1 MATKTP
7 TVPGVFTRASSGLVR
22 SVSTLDA
29 VYYGVM
35 AITVAYMVFI
45 VAAIPNYVG
54 ASIEWSTVITM
65 VGAIAL
71 GLVYALFAAVYPR
84 SGGEYVFLSR
94 TVHPLVGFVISF
106 EQTFW
111 YAFYFGVN
119 GAFFSIYGLAPLFT
133 ALGLQ
138 TKSQGLQSLGTFFT
152 QPLGIFLGGTVMVF
166 LIGGLVWRG
175 MRGYFRFQRWG
186 GTIALGSVLLTILVF
201 ALGAAGVLHFQQAF
215 DGLAGNGAY
224 NTVIAGAQKAG
235 QELSWSTQLGPTLN
249 FMIWPA
255 FALLFSVNMVS
266 FSGEIKNVRRGQ
278 LIGILGA
285 MIVSAL
291 LMIGLTY
298 FGRHAVG
305 TQFLVAASSTPAD
318 KFPLPVAP
326 YLNNFAAILS
336 NNPLMTVLMSFWVVL
351 VIPYALGSNVIYG
364 SRALFAWGLDGVA
377 PSKVGS
383 VSDRFHSPAAAI
395 LVMVVAAEIA
405 LVIFAFTAWVAILS
419 GLLGFVIAFFV
430 VSLTGLVFPFRNRE
444 VFENSPAAIRVA
456 GVPLLT
462 IASVVAIPFLA
473 FLIWR
478 TFVDQTYG
486 ASTTI
491 SIVVNIVVFLVGIA
505 WFLGARAY
513 RKQRGVDV
521 DRQFKE
527 IPVE

>member
-1 MATKTP
+1 MATTRTP
-7 TVPGVFTRASSGLVR
+7 TVPGVFTRSSSGLVR
-22 SVSTLDA
+22 SVGTLDA

-45 VAAIPNYVG
+45 VAAIPSYPG
-54 ASIEWSTVITM
+54 ASIEWATVITM

-119 GAFFSIYGLAPLFT
+119 GAFFAIYGLSPLFT
-133 ALGLQ
+133 MLGLQ
-138 TKSQGLQSLGTFFT
+138 LNSSALQNIGTFFGGH
-152 QPLGIFLGGTVMVF
+152 LGIFLAGTAMVL
-166 LIGGLVWRG
+166 LIGGVVYRG

-186 GTIALGSVLLTILVF
+186 GTIALASALLTILVF
-201 ALGAAGVLHFQQAF
+201 ALGAAGVLHFQQTF
-215 DGLAGNGAY
+215 DGLAGSGAY
-224 NTVIAGAQKAG
+224 NKVLATAQTAG
-235 QELSWSTQLGPTLN
+235 QPLTWSTQLGPTLN

-278 LIGILGA
+278 LVGIVGSMVVA
-285 MIVSAL
+285 AL

-305 TQFLVAASSTPAD
+305 TNWLIAASSAPAT
-318 KFPLPVAP
+318 FPLPVAP
-326 YLNNFAAILS
+326 FLNNFAAILA
-336 NNPLMTVLMSFWVVL
+336 NNPLLTIILNLWVIL

-364 SRALFAWGLDGVA
+364 SRAMFAWGLDGVA
-377 PSKVGS
+377 PTRLGEA
-383 VSDRFHSPAAAI
+383 SDRYHSPVTAI
-395 LVMVVAAEIA
+395 IVMVVAAEIA
-405 LVIFAFTAWVAILS
+405 LAIFAFTAWVAILS
-419 GLLGFVIAFFV
+419 GLLGFSIAFLV
-430 VSLTGLVFPFRNRE
+430 VCLTGLAFPFQKRE
-444 VFENSPAAIRVA
+444 RFENSPAAIRWG
-456 GVPLLT
+456 GVPLMT
-462 IASVVAIPFLA
+462 IAAAVATPFLA

-491 SIVVNIVVFLVGIA
+491 SIVVNIVVFLVGIV
-505 WFLGARAY
+505 WFFALRAY